1 MYKNLG
7 IHWASSISGFLALV
21 CLPFPWIFYKYGP
34 PIRRRCQYAAESSRQ
49 LDAMA
54 DRMRAQTEFKMNT
67 EAKSE
72 NGTSLI
78 PTHDG
83 LPTNNQPV

>member
-1 MYKNLG
+1 MYNSLG
-7 IHWASSISGFLALV
+7 VHWASSISAFMALV

-34 PIRRRCQYAAESSRQ
+34 PIRRRCQYAAESARQ

-54 DRMRAQTEFKMNT
+54 DRMREKTELKAST

-72 NGTSLI
+72 HETSLI
-78 PTHDG
+78 TSLDG
-83 LPTNNQPV
+83 RPTNK